1 LPHIDTKKLG
11 RIERP
16 SHRVTGNRR
25 DSVEGAA
32 YGRFWPRAAAI
43 AVRVVRSSE
52 VNSLSLASCSELNFP
67 VPNLIPLLF
76 RDINV
81 VNSRLVFARLSSY
94 VVQRLVCRK
103 S

>member
-32 YGRFWPRAAAI
+32 YGRFWPGTANTFAPSGSI
-43 AVRVVRSSE
+43 QSE
-52 VNSLSLASCSELNFP
+52 
-67 VPNLIPLLF
+67 
-76 RDINV
+76 
-81 VNSRLVFARLSSY
+81 
-94 VVQRLVCRK
+94 
-103 S
+103 